1 MLERPAVRERAIPIS
16 PKAYHLMFEHGL
28 IGEKTELI
36 AGVVVEKMPK
46 SKLHLFLVSEIYRIL
61 TLHLPENLRVIQEQ
75 ALRLFDSEPEPD
87 IAIIE
92 ASAYRNLREHATS
105 AHLVIEVASTT
116 LKLDRDKADIYAR
129 ANIPRYVIVNLTD
142 RVVEEFTEPGAEG
155 YTSVKT
161 TPFGVLAL
169 WDTISFDLSG
179 F

>member
-1 MLERPAVRERAIPIS
+1 MLERPAVRERALPIS
-16 PKAYHLMFEHGL
+16 PQAYHLMFEHGL

-61 TLHLPENLRVIQEQ
+61 TLHLPDNLRVMQEQ
-75 ALRLFDSEPEPD
+75 PLRLFASEPEPD
-87 IAIIE
+87 IAIVD
-92 ASAYRNLREHATS
+92 ASAYENLHAHADS

-129 ANIPRYVIVNLTD
+129 ANIPRYLIVNLTD
-142 RVVEEFTEPGAEG
+142 RVVEEYSEPDTEG
-155 YTSVKT
+155 YASVKT

-169 WDTISFDLSG
+169 WDSIAFDLSG

>member
-46 SKLHLFLVSEIYRIL
+46 SARHVYIVQKIYQLL
-61 TLHLPENLRVIQEQ
+61 TRSLPEKYSVRQEQ
-75 ALRLFDSEPEPD
+75 PLTIGDSEPEPD
-87 IAIIE
+87 IAIVK
-92 ASAYRNLREHATS
+92 ADQNGDLVDHPHSAEMILEISN
-105 AHLVIEVASTT
+105 TT
-116 LKLDRDKADIYAR
+116 LALDRDKADIYAH

-169 WDTISFDLSG
+169 WDTISFDLSE